1 MILPEI
7 DPVALQ
13 IGPIAI
19 RWYGLTWLAAF
30 YAIYFLIR
38 RYQKDLN
45 LDQVSDLMFYSLL
58 GAIIGG
64 RAGYVFFYS
73 IDQFINNPFSIFFI
87 WQGGLSFHGGLVG
100 VLIACFWLSKS
111 WKIDFFWLMDRVAL
125 FVPPGLGFVRLGNFM
140 NSELLGR
147 PTDLSWG
154 IIFPSDPL
162 GITRHPSQLYQAF
175 GEGILLFIYM
185 LWIAKKPKPT
195 MNISGHFLLG
205 YGLIRFLTEF
215 FRAPDQHIG
224 FTAFDV
230 LTRGQ
235 MLCLPMI
242 VIGIILIY
250 YSYRKQT

>member
-1 MILPEI
+1 
-7 DPVALQ
+7 
-13 IGPIAI
+13 
-19 RWYGLTWLAAF
+19 
-30 YAIYFLIR
+30 
-38 RYQKDLN
+38 
-45 LDQVSDLMFYSLL
+45 MFYSLL
-58 GAIIGG
+58 GAIMGG

-111 WKIDFFWLMDRVAL
+111 WKVDFFWLMDRVAP

-147 PTDLSWG
+147 PTDWSWG
-154 IIFPSDPL
+154 VIFPSDPL
-162 GITRHPSQLYQAF
+162 GITRHPSQLYQSF

-215 FRAPDQHIG
+215 FRTPDQHIG
-224 FTAFDV
+224 FTAFDI

-235 MLCLPMI
+235 ILCLPMI

>member
-38 RYQKDLN
+38 RYQKNLN

-58 GAIIGG
+58 GAIMGG

-87 WQGGLSFHGGLVG
+87 WQGGLSFHGGLMG
-100 VLIACFWLSKS
+100 VLLSCYVLSKR
-111 WKIDFFWLMDRVAL
+111 WNVRFFWLMDFIAPCI
-125 FVPPGLGFVRLGNFM
+125 PPGLGLVRVGNFL

-147 PTDLSWG
+147 PTDSSWG

-162 GITRHPSQLYQAF
+162 GLLRHPSQLYQAF
-175 GEGILLFIYM
+175 AE
-185 LWIAKKPKPT
+185 
-195 MNISGHFLLG
+195 
-205 YGLIRFLTEF
+205 
-215 FRAPDQHIG
+215 
-224 FTAFDV
+224 
-230 LTRGQ
+230 
-235 MLCLPMI
+235 
-242 VIGIILIY
+242 GIILFVFLIFY
-250 YSYRKQT
+250 CFSCFFA

>member
-111 WKIDFFWLMDRVAL
+111 WKIDFFRLMDRVAL

-162 GITRHPSQLYQAF
+162 GMTRHPSQLYQAF

-185 LWIAKKPKPT
+185 IWIANKPKPT

-215 FRAPDQHIG
+215 FRTPDQHIG
-224 FTAFDV
+224 FTAFDI

-235 MLCLPMI
+235 ILCLPMI

>member
-111 WKIDFFWLMDRVAL
+111 WKIDFFWLMERVAL

-215 FRAPDQHIG
+215 FRTPDQHIG

-250 YSYRKQT
+250 YSRRKQI